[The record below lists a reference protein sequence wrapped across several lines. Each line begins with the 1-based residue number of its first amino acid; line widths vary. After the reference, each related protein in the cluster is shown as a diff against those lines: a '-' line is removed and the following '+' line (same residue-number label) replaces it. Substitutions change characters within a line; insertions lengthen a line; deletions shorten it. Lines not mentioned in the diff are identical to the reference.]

1 MWVVPFG
8 GTGECKIA
16 ACTVDINA
24 ECPEEL
30 GLVDNTG
37 VFSQTTF
44 TIQNQCSYPV
54 WPALLSNP
62 GAPQLP
68 TTGFL
73 LNPSSYADVSIPAS
87 WSGNLWARTRCAT
100 DPTTGQFHCET
111 GDCGTGSI
119 GCNGA
124 GGAPPTTLFQI
135 TLGSAGG
142 LDTYEVS
149 IVTGFNTPLWVVPW
163 GANGKCSIAGCTTDI
178 NAECPT
184 ELQLIDNTGETVACM
199 SACTAFGD
207 PQYCCTG
214 AYSTPATCGPTS
226 YSEFFKSTCPSAV
239 TYAFDGGA
247 STCPSA
253 TYTITF
259 CPS

>member
-1 MWVVPFG
+1 MA
-8 GTGECKIA
+8 TDTKKKTMIA
-16 ACTVDINA
+16 KT
-24 ECPEEL
+24 
-30 GLVDNTG
+30 NTIA
-37 VFSQTTF
+37 FSTIASVIYQRCIF
-44 TIQNQCSYPV
+44 TNN
-54 WPALLSNP
+54 LLSNP

-73 LNPSSYADVSIPAS
+73 LNPLYYTDVPIPAS
-87 WSGNLWARTRCAT
+87 WSGNLWARTHCAT
-100 DPTTGQFHCET
+100 DPTTGKFHCET

-119 GCNGA
+119 GNGA
-124 GGAPPTTLFQI
+124 GGAPPTTLLQI

-142 LDTYEVS
+142 LDNYEVS
-149 IVTGFNTPLWVVPW
+149 VVTGFNTPMWVVPW
-163 GANGKCSIAGCTTDI
+163 GANGKCHIAGCRTDI

-199 SACTAFGD
+199 SACMAFGD
-207 PQYCCTG
+207 QQYCCAG

-226 YSEFFKSTCPSAV
+226 YSEFFKRACPSAA

-247 STCPSA
+247 SSCPSA

>member
-1 MWVVPFG
+1 MARLQLSLLLALFSICLLSTSGNPKCIF
-8 GTGECKIA
+8 T
-16 ACTVDINA
+16 NNFH
-24 ECPEEL
+24 
-30 GLVDNTG
+30 NTKSVQLPG
-37 VFSQTTF
+37 
-44 TIQNQCSYPV
+44 I

-68 TTGFL
+68 TAGFL
-73 LNPSSYADVSIPAS
+73 LNPLYYADVPIPAS

-124 GGAPPTTLFQI
+124 GGAPPTTLLEI

-142 LDTYEVS
+142 LDNYAVS
-149 IVTGFNTPLWVVPW
+149 VVTGYNTPMWVVPS

-184 ELQLIDNTGETVACM
+184 GLRLIDNTGETVACM

-226 YSEFFKSTCPSAV
+226 YSEFFKSACPSAV

-247 STCPSA
+247 STCPSP